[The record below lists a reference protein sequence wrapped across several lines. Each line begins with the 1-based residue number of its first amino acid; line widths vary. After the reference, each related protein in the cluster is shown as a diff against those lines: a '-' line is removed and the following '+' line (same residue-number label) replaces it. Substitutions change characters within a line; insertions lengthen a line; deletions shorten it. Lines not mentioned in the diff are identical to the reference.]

1 LIYWERYIFEVRK
14 KVNNSIDEAK
24 SLDFSKLPFQK
35 FLLLNLFIYSILSS
49 LAFLLHRVTDLE
61 EMGYFGFLVSMWIQV
76 VLLLSKTYF
85 MKGNWKQAVK
95 PQLLLTGVS
104 LSINILILGY
114 FSFFQKN
121 LSFLIGFFIAN
132 YFTMK
137 IFVSTAHLLLKYELK
152 NE

>member
-1 LIYWERYIFEVRK
+1 M
-14 KVNNSIDEAK
+14 
-24 SLDFSKLPFQK
+24 DFSKLPFQK

-85 MKGNWKQAVK
+85 MKGIWKQTVK
-95 PQLLLTGVS
+95 PQLILTGVS

-137 IFVSTAHLLLKYELK
+137 IFVSTAHLLLKYEFK

>member
-1 LIYWERYIFEVRK
+1 MDL
-14 KVNNSIDEAK
+14 
-24 SLDFSKLPFQK
+24 SKLPFQK
-35 FLLLNLFIYSILSS
+35 FLLFILFIFSLLSAI
-49 LAFLLHRVTDLE
+49 AFLLHKVTDLE
-61 EMGYFGFLVSMWIQV
+61 EMGYFGFLVSLWIQV
-76 VLLLSKTYF
+76 ILLLSKTYF
-85 MKGNWKQAVK
+85 MKGNWKQTAK
-95 PQLLLTGVS
+95 PQLLLTGIS
-104 LSINILILGY
+104 LFINILILGY